1 MIRRPP
7 RSTLTDTLFPYTT
20 LFRSEDQEEGAES
33 AGVDEGFAP
42 VEAEYAHEQRD
53 RRRGEDDADRRRAV
67 DPADRIG
74 AFLLRE
80 PFARRADDRRE
91 MPRLAHPKDDA
102 REHEGDDRRSENVRD
117 MADGPDREGDRIADL
132 GPEAVRQPAH
142 EQAPQT
148 KGQQEGGDE

>member
-67 DPADRIG
+67 DPADRVG

-80 PFARRADDRRE
+80 PFARGANDRRAT
-91 MPRLAHPKDDA
+91 PRLADPEDDA
-102 REHEGDDRRSENVRD
+102 RQHEGDRQPGAPERD
-117 MADGPDREGDRIADL
+117 APDRL
-132 GPEAVRQPAH
+132 TQNGPSLSGLWAH
-142 EQAPQT
+142 TPHHKT
-148 KGQQEGGDE
+148 HNN

>member
-1 MIRRPP
+1 MVDP
-7 RSTLTDTLFPYTT
+7 REFGLADLAAVARVAVEPKP
-20 LFRSEDQEEGAES
+20 EDQEEGAES

-67 DPADRIG
+67 DPADRVG

-91 MPRLAHPKDDA
+91 MPRLADAEDDA
-102 REHEGDDRRSENVRD
+102 RQHEGDDRPGETVRD
-117 MADGPDREGDRIADL
+117 MPDGPEDRKSTRL
-132 GPEAVRQPAH
+132 NSSH
-142 EQAPQT
+142 
-148 KGQQEGGDE
+148 